1 MKAAAWIGAAAL
13 AGMLLAAGLRR
24 RAPEI
29 PPPARKPPVV
39 TAAPVPAP
47 VAAVKEPVRR
57 TAERLK
63 IRPDQVDAFVAA
75 SREVA
80 GELRRIQVQRQS
92 EWSLEVDQET
102 RLEWEERYDADR
114 RSAVAR
120 LDPFLDGGEGHRE
133 FREQIETWAA
143 TLWAREQGVY
153 R

>member
-29 PPPARKPPVV
+29 PPPAKKPPVV
-39 TAAPVPAP
+39 TAAPLPGAP
-47 VAAVKEPVRR
+47 VKEPVRR

-63 IRPDQVDAFVAA
+63 IRAEEVEAFVAA

-80 GELRRIQVQRQS
+80 SELRRIQVQRQS
-92 EWSLEVDQET
+92 EWSLDVDQET

-120 LDPFLDGGEGHRE
+120 LDPFLDRGEGHRA